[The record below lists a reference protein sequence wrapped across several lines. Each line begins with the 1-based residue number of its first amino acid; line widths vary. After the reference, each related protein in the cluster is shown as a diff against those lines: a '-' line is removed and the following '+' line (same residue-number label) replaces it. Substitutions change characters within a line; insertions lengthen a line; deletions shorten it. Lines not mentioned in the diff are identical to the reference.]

1 MIHRFCEGLGI
12 ARMGAKGAQQ
22 KFFEYLLHG
31 FTEPDEILGVVDLH
45 ELKENKRFTRIRDGS
60 ITEADLIFLDE
71 AFRGNSAILNS
82 LLTIINER
90 RVYEAGEIV
99 RAKARVIFGASNDT
113 PTPRQLEELGAFYS
127 RFIIR
132 LHSPHTAME
141 FVADGPSEE
150 RVELLRRGWKNE
162 VRELRGGYDPARVAI
177 PPISCLNDILF
188 LNRLMTESWGSEDLG
203 GVSIRPFV
211 DLYHRLAIALGRYD
225 PPVCSMDDRKFIR
238 LFSVARAHAIFTR
251 NEPPAIQ
258 DLCVLHHIW
267 DDLLNAVKVREV
279 VQAFIRNPQSSV

>member
-1 MIHRFCEGLGI
+1 MPVDPNELAWDDVTDPSRFRSAQWTDHLTNDLSVFDAQGRFDPDRQKLIARLLAKNSRHVLKRLRSLQKLLEEQFVGKVEIIKMLFVCAIAQQPLLLVGPPGGGKSLMIHRFCEGLGI

-150 RVELLRRGWKNE
+150 RVELLRRG
-162 VRELRGGYDPARVAI
+162 
-177 PPISCLNDILF
+177 
-188 LNRLMTESWGSEDLG
+188 
-203 GVSIRPFV
+203 
-211 DLYHRLAIALGRYD
+211 
-225 PPVCSMDDRKFIR
+225 
-238 LFSVARAHAIFTR
+238 
-251 NEPPAIQ
+251 
-258 DLCVLHHIW
+258 
-267 DDLLNAVKVREV
+267 
-279 VQAFIRNPQSSV
+279 